1 MQSHSNASYYLL
13 AGKGGGT
20 ATPHRAPLWR
30 VSLVGWIGEARM
42 GVVDGDSEGTTVADV
57 SKWMS
62 GDSTWGVVSGQW
74 AVVSG

>member
-1 MQSHSNASYYLL
+1 
-13 AGKGGGT
+13 
-20 ATPHRAPLWR
+20 
-30 VSLVGWIGEARM
+30 M

-62 GDSTWGVVSGQW
+62 GDSTWAVVSGQW